1 MSNLNFDNWLNNST
15 ALGYK
20 NDKSPTKS
28 ELNEIETTSKDFKE
42 KNKEN
47 VIDDYD
53 DNNTSSINKA
63 KQRLFEKIK
72 IYEQELEENK
82 ETINSLKLKIES
94 QKDEIR
100 QLKNQSDN
108 VKYCHNIIRKV
119 SMKKKNLKLNI

>member
-1 MSNLNFDNWLNNST
+1 MSNLNFVNCLNNST
-15 ALGYK
+15 ALRYK

-28 ELNEIETTSKDFKE
+28 ELNEIETTSKEFKE
-42 KNKEN
+42 KNNEN

-53 DNNTSSINKA
+53 DNA
-63 KQRLFEKIK
+63 KQRLIDKVK

-100 QLKNQSDN
+100 QLKNQSAN

-119 SMKKKNLKLNI
+119 PMKKNILELNI